1 MSTILTYISLFMAGG
16 LLGAAIMAVVQIN
29 ARPAG
34 DDYTGEQL

>member
-1 MSTILTYISLFMAGG
+1 MSTILTYISIFMVGG
-16 LLGAAIMAVVQIN
+16 FLGAAVMAVVQIN